1 MERKAK
7 QLKPIV
13 IFSDMAWAKIE
24 SLICFFDT
32 EVQWHGVV
40 ERKDKYLY
48 IVKDILVPPHEVNGA
63 SVISDQTEYEEWL
76 DSLTDEEFRGLK
88 LHGHSHVRM
97 DVIPSSVD
105 VKYRLD
111 RTSVLPTSGSEN
123 SYYIFM
129 IINKDWKL
137 EMQIFDAS
145 TGTVYNKDDINIVT
159 GSCMDDLVVI
169 ADFIKDAYRKTNLL
183 KGD

>member
-7 QLKPIV
+7 QLKPTV
-13 IFSDMAWAKIE
+13 IFSDVAWAKIQ
-24 SLICFFDT
+24 SLVCFFDT

-40 ERKDKYLY
+40 ERKDEYLY
-48 IVKDILVPPHEVNGA
+48 VVKDILVPPHEVGGA
-63 SVISDQTEYEEWL
+63 HVISDQTKYEEWL
-76 DSLTDEEFRGLK
+76 DSLTDEEFCGLK

-97 DVIPSSVD
+97 DVNPSPVD

-111 RTSVLPTSGSEN
+111 RASVLPTNGSEN

-129 IINKDWKL
+129 IMNKDWKL

-145 TGTVYNKDDINIVT
+145 TGTVYNKDDINIGT
-159 GSCMDDLVVI
+159 GSGVDDLAMV
-169 ADFIKDAYRKTNLL
+169 ANFLDDAYRKTNLL
-183 KGD
+183 RGN

>member
-7 QLKPIV
+7 QLKPTV
-13 IFSDMAWAKIE
+13 IFSDAAWAKIQ
-24 SLICFFDT
+24 SLVCFFDT

-48 IVKDILVPPHEVNGA
+48 VVKDILVPPHEVNGA
-63 SVISDQTEYEEWL
+63 SVISDQTKYEEWL
-76 DSLTDEEFRGLK
+76 DSLTDEEFSGLK

-97 DVIPSSVD
+97 DVNPSSVD

-111 RTSVLPTSGSEN
+111 RTSVLPTNGSEN
-123 SYYIFM
+123 SYYVFM
-129 IINKDWKL
+129 IMNKDWKL

-145 TGTVYNKDDINIVT
+145 TGTLYNKEDVIIVF
-159 GSCMDDLVVI
+159 GNGIDNLAMI
-169 ADFIKDAYRKTNLL
+169 ADFIEDAYRKTDIF
-183 KGD
+183 KR